1 MGIPSYFSHIVKKYK
16 HIVESMENQDIQYDN
31 LYMDSNSIIYD
42 MLHSMESMQC
52 DDDFEIKLINA
63 VISKIED
70 YIKIIKPSNT
80 IFIAFDGVA
89 PLAKMNQQKI
99 RRYKSHFM
107 EECAFLNK
115 IQVKWSS
122 SQITPGTKFMTLLS
136 KKMNEYF
143 KDNKEKKYNVKKVII
158 SAADEKG
165 EGEHKLYE
173 YMRKNPDI
181 NHNTAVYGLDA
192 DLIMLSIFHVKYQKN
207 IYIFREAPAFMTDSE
222 NDELYILNIKLLCQ
236 SIHAEMSCKYP
247 DKQRI
252 DDYVFMCFLL
262 GNDFLPHIPALNIR
276 TTGINVILN
285 FYNKMIGDYSDRFL
299 TKDNEIQWK
308 WFFVFIK
315 EIAKHERDFLIQEH
329 SRRDNLESR
338 IFKYNKGKTN
348 EDIFNDIPIM
358 YRMKEKYIC
367 PSEPYWEQRY
377 DKCMF
382 GPNADIDK
390 ICQNYFDGLEW
401 VYNYYTGAKEI
412 YWGWQYEEL
421 EGIRI
426 GSMRRREREREKR
439 EEYKISKGKQMMYVL
454 SRREEMVEELREGG
468 EELRKREWEWSYRR
482 YMWESKMRIEKE
494 EIKEIE
500 KKERE
505 MRERGEWKEDWE

>member
-1 MGIPSYFSHIVKKYK
+1 
-16 HIVESMENQDIQYDN
+16 
-31 LYMDSNSIIYD
+31 
-42 MLHSMESMQC
+42 
-52 DDDFEIKLINA
+52 
-63 VISKIED
+63 
-70 YIKIIKPSNT
+70 
-80 IFIAFDGVA
+80 
-89 PLAKMNQQKI
+89 
-99 RRYKSHFM
+99 
-107 EECAFLNK
+107 
-115 IQVKWSS
+115 
-122 SQITPGTKFMTLLS
+122 
-136 KKMNEYF
+136 
-143 KDNKEKKYNVKKVII
+143 
-158 SAADEKG
+158 
-165 EGEHKLYE
+165 
-173 YMRKNPDI
+173 
-181 NHNTAVYGLDA
+181 
-192 DLIMLSIFHVKYQKN
+192 
-207 IYIFREAPAFMTDSE
+207 
-222 NDELYILNIKLLCQ
+222 
-236 SIHAEMSCKYP
+236 
-247 DKQRI
+247 
-252 DDYVFMCFLL
+252 MCFLL

-285 FYNKMIGDYSDRFL
+285 FYNKMIGDYPDRFL

-308 WFFVFIK
+308 WFLVFIK

-329 SRRDNLESR
+329 TRRDKLQHR
-338 IFKYNKGKTN
+338 ILNYNKGKTN
-348 EDIFNDIPIM
+348 EEIFNDIPVI

-367 PSEPYWEQRY
+367 PTEPYWEKRY

-426 GSMRRREREREKR
+426 GSMRRRERERREK

-454 SRREEMVEELREGG
+454 SRREEMP
-468 EELRKREWEWSYRR
+468 EELRKREGEKKEWEWSYRR

-505 MRERGEWKEDWE
+505 MRERGEWKEEWE